1 MPAPEPDNRR
11 SSSTEARRSSS
22 RPSGSGRGSSAR
34 SRARRREGA
43 SPERLRARRKRVALI
58 VSGVLVLL
66 IAAVAWIGVRAFLA
80 KGELEAAVPLAQ
92 QVREQ
97 VVAGDAA
104 AAGKSARELASHARE
119 AAALTSDPIWRAA
132 EIVPLIG
139 PNLAAV
145 RDLAG
150 ATNDVA
156 VGAIAPLVNLAGS
169 LRPDLFKPVDG
180 AVPLQPMVDA
190 QQDVRSADDAL
201 DGAAKRVRA
210 IDGAQLIGPVA
221 GAVDQLGPVLTE
233 TADTVDA
240 ARRAIDLLPA
250 MLGASGPRTYLV
262 MFQNPAEPRAS
273 GGNPGALA
281 LIGTDG
287 GRISLLQQAT
297 TADFPRFPE
306 PVLPLPEE
314 TAGLYGNLTGRFLQN
329 VTLTP
334 RFELS
339 AALASEMW
347 AQRFGTRVDG
357 VLSIDPVALGYLLAA
372 TGPID
377 LPSGD
382 QLTADNAADLLLNGV
397 YQRYPDGAE
406 QDAFFAAASAAVF
419 ERISSGSF
427 DATKLIGALAEAGK
441 ERRVLVWSA
450 AEDERALLAGT
461 TLVDLLPTKE
471 QQADAFGVYINDTT
485 GSKMGYYLDVQAET
499 GVAQC
504 GANGQVLGLRLTV
517 TNTAPADAATSLS
530 EYITGGGQAGV
541 PPGNFRFNVAVYT
554 PPGSYTQGVQRDG
567 ADLPVQPAVDGDFP
581 LSQFRLDLA
590 PGESTKIDVGVS
602 TSGVSMQPFVVS
614 TPKLHLSETRQLVS
628 TCKFAVQ

>member
-1 MPAPEPDNRR
+1 M
-11 SSSTEARRSSS
+11 
-22 RPSGSGRGSSAR
+22 
-34 SRARRREGA
+34 
-43 SPERLRARRKRVALI
+43 
-58 VSGVLVLL
+58 LVLL

-104 AAGKSARELASHARE
+104 AAGKTARELASHARE

-132 EIVPLIG
+132 EIVPWIG

-427 DATKLIGALAEAGK
+427 DATKLVGALAEAGK

-450 AEDERALLAGT
+450 AEDEQALLAGT

-590 PGESTKIDVGVS
+590 PGESTTIDVGVS
-602 TSGVSMQPFVVS
+602 TSGVSKQPFVVS

>member
-1 MPAPEPDNRR
+1 M
-11 SSSTEARRSSS
+11 
-22 RPSGSGRGSSAR
+22 
-34 SRARRREGA
+34 
-43 SPERLRARRKRVALI
+43 
-58 VSGVLVLL
+58 LVLL

-92 QVREQ
+92 QVRKQ
-97 VVAGDAA
+97 VQAGDAA
-104 AAGKSARELASHARE
+104 AAGKTARELASHARE

-132 EIVPLIG
+132 EIVPWIG

-169 LRPDLFKPVDG
+169 LRPELFKPVDG

-210 IDGAQLIGPVA
+210 INGAQLIGPVA

-240 ARRAIDLLPA
+240 ARRAIDLLPT

-427 DATKLIGALAEAGK
+427 DATKLIGALAEAGQ

-450 AEDERALLAGT
+450 AEDEQALLAGT
-461 TLVDLLPTKE
+461 TLVDLLPTKD

-567 ADLPVQPAVDGDFP
+567 ADVPVQPAVDGDFP

-590 PGESTKIDVGVS
+590 PGESTTIDVGVS
-602 TSGVSMQPFVVS
+602 TSGVSKQPFVVS

>member
-1 MPAPEPDNRR
+1 M
-11 SSSTEARRSSS
+11 
-22 RPSGSGRGSSAR
+22 
-34 SRARRREGA
+34 
-43 SPERLRARRKRVALI
+43 
-58 VSGVLVLL
+58 LVLL

-104 AAGKSARELASHARE
+104 AAGKTARELASHARE

-132 EIVPLIG
+132 EIVPWIG

-150 ATNDVA
+150 ATDDVA

-397 YQRYPDGAE
+397 YQRYPEGAE

-499 GVAQC
+499 GLAQC

-590 PGESTKIDVGVS
+590 PGESTTIDVGVS

>member
-1 MPAPEPDNRR
+1 M
-11 SSSTEARRSSS
+11 
-22 RPSGSGRGSSAR
+22 
-34 SRARRREGA
+34 
-43 SPERLRARRKRVALI
+43 
-58 VSGVLVLL
+58 LL

-80 KGELEAAVPLAQ
+80 KGELEAAVPLAK

-104 AAGKSARELASHARE
+104 AAGKTARELASHARE

-132 EIVPLIG
+132 EIVPWIG

-169 LRPDLFKPVDG
+169 LRPELFKPVDG
-180 AVPLQPMVDA
+180 AVPLQPMLDA

-201 DGAAKRVRA
+201 EGAAKRVRA
-210 IDGAQLIGPVA
+210 IDASALIGPVA

-240 ARRAIDLLPA
+240 ARRAIDLLPT
-250 MLGASGPRTYLV
+250 MLGASGPRNYLV

-287 GRISLLQQAT
+287 GRISLVQQAT

-306 PVLPLPEE
+306 PVLPLPKA
-314 TAGLYGNLTGRFLQN
+314 TAGVYGNLTGRFLQD

-339 AALASEMW
+339 ASLASEMW

-377 LPSGD
+377 LPTGD

-419 ERISSGSF
+419 ERISGGSF
-427 DATKLIGALAEAGK
+427 DATKLIGALAQAGE

-450 AEDERALLAGT
+450 AEDEQALLAGT
-461 TLVDLLPTKE
+461 TLIDLLPTAE
-471 QQADAFGVYINDTT
+471 QQADAFGVYVNDTT
-485 GSKMGYYLDVQAET
+485 GSKMGYYLDVQTET

-504 GANGQVLGLRLTV
+504 GSNGQVLGLRLKV

-530 EYITGGGQAGV
+530 GYITGAGQAGV
-541 PPGNFRFNVAVYT
+541 TPGNFRFNIAVYT

-567 ADLPVQPAVDGDFP
+567 ADLPVQPALDGDFP
-581 LSQFRLDLA
+581 LSQFRLELA
-590 PGESTKIDVGVS
+590 PGESTTIDVGVV
-602 TSGVSMQPFVVS
+602 TSGVSKQPFVVS
-614 TPKLHLSETRQLVS
+614 TPKLHLSETRQVALS
-628 TCKFAVQ
+628 CEFAVQ